1 MKRIENMS
9 LYELRKELIQTSII
23 KVFTIFTKDNTA
35 MLRNDIIKEELAY
48 RSRIKSLLKG

>member
-9 LYELRKELIQTSII
+9 LYELRKELIQTAIL
-23 KVFTIFTKDNTA
+23 KTFTIFTKDNTA
-35 MLRNDIIKEELAY
+35 MLRNGIIKEELAY